1 MSVQLIV
8 YPQWYDGVPS
18 PISVTPVSTAQMLS
32 NPYNF
37 AAIGSGTSLS
47 VGTSTM
53 TQNAIDNYIATMV
66 TNTWYGFFD
75 NTSGVITGNVGT
87 LLIYN
92 AVAIQRISGLV
103 VGGLYD
109 VRITWKSSPTPQPG
123 KVKIYDGTILQSTV
137 TAVPDANHEA
147 TVQFTATSIDAVF
160 AFEVITS
167 GTPLVGSISV
177 KGAPVQPPTPIQVLD
192 NGQVICDLYEDEDI
206 PLTLSIDNFKNAA
219 EKVQSY
225 SKAFNLPGTKRNN
238 QIFDNMFELTRF
250 VDGRSTQFNPLV
262 RTQAILKQD
271 GVLLFEGFLRM
282 LDITDKDGEVS
293 YNVNLYSE
301 VVALADTLKDRTF
314 SNLDFSELNHDYT
327 YPNIRNSW
335 QGLLSLTNPL
345 PVGTFAGTA
354 GATQTGVLKYPFV
367 DWNHQYEVNIT
378 TGNPELPNL
387 ESAFRPWIKLKYI
400 IDMIFNSTEF
410 SYTSDF
416 FNTSDFDKLFMDFN
430 WGSGNAPVV
439 FDSSGELTMFFD
451 FDLTTAYTTIP
462 FDEMSSVG
470 GTDLNANFGYSAGV
484 FTAQEDGQVYTFNY
498 NMEFNRSILSDTL
511 FVQWLVNGIPVN
523 AATSTSSSFT
533 YSGNFTTGVGS
544 IPILSAGDTVL
555 CQAYS
560 TLGTYELDGVLN
572 LFGTTPSLVTITT
585 TSNQTTNDTLLGTLR
600 GELGQW
606 DFLKGLINM
615 FNLVTIPNPNDLN
628 NLIIEPYS
636 DVFIEDLN
644 GTNLASRGIQHDW
657 TEKINAAEMKLAP
670 LADLNKKTIFKYE
683 EDDDDFCFSE
693 YKRQVQPLNIFEG
706 SGHLYGSKLWDAS
719 DLTLLEGTE
728 EISAEPFAA
737 TIPAPLMPQYSDF
750 IVPKIYASDNGEEC
764 QGFDNA
770 PRIMYSNGVH
780 NLTSC
785 TYRVPAQN
793 GGLTVGAEATYLR
806 FSHLTDVPTILGD
819 TFDYNFGACQ
829 LLPGVGAPVASNLFN
844 TYWLPYYAELYN
856 PNTRTMTLKVNLGA
870 GEISKFK
877 FNDQVMIKNRAY
889 RVNQINYKPN
899 DLSTVEFILIG

>member
-18 PISVTPVSTAQMLS
+18 PISVTPVSTAQMLA

-37 AAIGSGTSLS
+37 SSIGSGTSLS
-47 VGTSTM
+47 VGTSTL
-53 TQNAIDNYIATMV
+53 TQTAIVNNIATLA
-66 TNTWYGFFD
+66 TNTWYGFYD
-75 NTSGVITGNVGT
+75 NATGLITGSLGS

-92 AVAIQRISGLV
+92 AVAIQKISGLV

-109 VRITWKSSPTPQPG
+109 VRITWSSTPTPQVG
-123 KVKIYDGTILQSTV
+123 RVKIYDGTILQSTI
-137 TAVPDANHEA
+137 TAVPDASNEA
-147 TVQFTATSIDAVF
+147 TVQFTATSIDAIF

-167 GTPLVGSISV
+167 GTPLVTSISV
-177 KGAPVQPPTPIQVLD
+177 KGAPVQPPTPIQVLE

-250 VDGRSTQFNPLV
+250 VDGRSIQFNPLV
-262 RTQAILKQD
+262 RTKAILKQD

-282 LDITDKDGEVS
+282 LDITDNEGEVS

-301 VVALADTLKDRTF
+301 VIALADTLKDRIL
-314 SNLDFSELNHDYT
+314 SDLDFTELEHGYT

-335 QGLLSLTNPL
+335 QGILSLTNPL
-345 PVGTFAGTA
+345 PAGTFAGTA
-354 GATQTGVLKYPFV
+354 GASTTSVLKYPFV
-367 DWNHQYEVNIT
+367 DWNHQYEVNIS

-387 ESAFRPWIKLKYI
+387 ESAFRPFIKLKYI

-410 SYTSDF
+410 SYTSSF
-416 FNTSDFDKLFMDFN
+416 FNTSDFENLFMDFN

-439 FDSSGELTMFFD
+439 FNSTATVFRNLPYTVGTSFATINFDISSPSTLPTE
-451 FDLTTAYTTIP
+451 
-462 FDEMSSVG
+462 
-470 GTDLNANFGYSAGV
+470 FGYSSGV
-484 FTAQEDGQVYTFNY
+484 FTAQTDNQLYNISFDMTFDLPGAATPP
-498 NMEFNRSILSDTL
+498 EQLTI
-511 FVQWLVNGIPVN
+511 QWLVDGVPTNLQVSPFV
-523 AATSTSSSFT
+523 TTTSSYNYIGTFSAT
-533 YSGNFTTGVGS
+533 
-544 IPILSAGDTVL
+544 LSAGETIL
-555 CQAYS
+555 CQAKS
-560 TLGTYELDGVLN
+560 SGTFLRLIGGSNSVN
-572 LFGTTPSLVTITT
+572 VT
-585 TSNQTTNDTLLGTLR
+585 TSSDQTTNETLLETLR

-606 DFLKGLINM
+606 DFLKGLITM
-615 FNLVTIPNPNDLN
+615 FNLITMPDPDNPN

-636 DVFIEDLN
+636 DVFIKDLN
-644 GTNLASRGIQHDW
+644 GINLASRGVQHDW
-657 TEKINAAEMKLAP
+657 TGKVDASEMKLAP
-670 LADLNKKTIFKYE
+670 LSDLNKKTTFKFA
-683 EDDDDFCFSE
+683 EDDDDFCFNE
-693 YKRQVQPLNIFEG
+693 YKRQV
-706 SGHLYGSKLWDAS
+706 SGHLYGSKIWDAS
-719 DLTLLEGTE
+719 DLTLLEGEE

-737 TIPAPLMPQYSDF
+737 TIPAPLMPQYADF
-750 IVPKIYASDNGEEC
+750 IVPKIYASENGEEC
-764 QGFDNA
+764 EGFDNA

-780 NLTSC
+780 DLTSC

-793 GGLTVGAEATYLR
+793 GGLTVGAENEYLR

-829 LLPGVGAPVASNLFN
+829 LLPGLGAPVAANLFN

-856 PNTRTMTLKVNLGA
+856 PNTRTMTLKVDLGA
-870 GEISKFK
+870 GDISIFQ
-877 FNDQVMIKNRAY
+877 FNDQVMIKNRVY
-889 RVNQINYKPN
+889 RVNQINYKPK